1 MKTDTETATEQ
12 GVGESRPVGRPR
24 DSAIA
29 ERVLRAAVDLLG
41 EKPLGEDFTLAELV
55 ERSGAS
61 RAAIYRRWENRQA
74 VVVAALDADRRSIE
88 HAERDTVLETMVAS
102 YEQVLLEIDTSV
114 EGNRLINQRLAL
126 GLRDK
131 ALQQAYWERHV
142 RRRRAASLALLERG
156 KETGEIRADANLEV
170 ALDLINGAAYYQTV
184 VRPDGGNLE
193 SRERVGQ
200 AIRMLFL
207 GIAAT

>member
-1 MKTDTETATEQ
+1 LKADTETAPEQ
-12 GVGESRPVGRPR
+12 GVSESRPVGRPR
-24 DSAIA
+24 DTAIA

-41 EKPLGEDFTLAELV
+41 EKPVGEDFTLAELV

-74 VVVAALDADRRSIE
+74 VVVAALDADRRSVKSV
-88 HAERDTVLETMVAS
+88 ERDTVLETMLAS
-102 YEQVLLEIDTSV
+102 YEQVLLDIDTSG

-142 RRRRAASLALLERG
+142 RRRRAASLARLERG
-156 KETGEIRADANLEV
+156 KETGEIRADVNLEAV
-170 ALDLINGAAYYQTV
+170 LDLINGAVYYQIV
-184 VRPDGGNLE
+184 VRPDGENAK
-193 SRERVGQ
+193 SRERVGE

-207 GIAAT
+207 GIAAA